1 MSEPRPRSPQVYTI
15 PPQVGFVDALAQGLL
30 DRTADEPLGL
40 ARAQVWLP
48 NRRAVRAL
56 TQAFVRLSGDGLLL
70 PRMTPLAG
78 IEGDGSD
85 GDFDCAEFAD
95 DLDAVAEIPPA
106 IDPLKR
112 RLLLARLVRR
122 SRGDRLTSIEA
133 LRLADQLAA
142 AFDLIEYEE
151 IDASKLSSLVDDE
164 LAEHWQQTLKVFEV
178 MLDLWPK
185 LLAAHGEIDPAVRQ
199 RRLLAALVARWEAGG
214 APAGLIVAAGMTG
227 AAPPTARL
235 LARVARLPQGMIV
248 LPGLDTATG
257 EPEWAAIRCHLT
269 EPDAEHAGA
278 DSESHPQY
286 ALKGLLHH
294 LGVARG
300 EVQPWPAAT
309 ATDGP
314 AARTAAV
321 ARAMSP
327 AAFTGNWRDV
337 VVPPALFAGVRTV
350 VATDAAEEAQVI
362 ALALRRSLE
371 ISGATAALVTPDR
384 GLARRVA
391 SHCARWG
398 IDVDDSAGTPLRV
411 TPPGALLLAL
421 IETAARGFTPVS
433 LLAVL
438 KHPLVRRGEGRL
450 DWLDSVRRL
459 DLDVRGVRPAPGLTG
474 IAARVGERDAE
485 RLATADRASLSKT
498 EAALPAERQPSLLML
513 WWAALA
519 ELLAP
524 LEALFAASV
533 VGLTHLIAAVREV
546 GTALCG
552 DELWRGPEGRALAA
566 LVTQLEAHGDN
577 LDAFDPGDAPA
588 LIAAFLGETA
598 VRAPFGKHPRLA
610 IYGLL
615 EARLQRADLMIL
627 GGLNE
632 GSWPPLPSPDPWLS
646 PVIRSRLRLPALERR
661 IGLAAHDFVAA
672 LGAPQVLMTRARQG
686 DSAPGVASRLWLRL
700 QALAGEA
707 LQPDTELLG
716 WARALDRSEVVQA
729 AARPRPAPAAA
740 LRPRQISVT
749 AAEQLKA
756 DPFSFYA
763 SRLLRLRALKPLDE
777 DPGAADR
784 GIAVH
789 RILEGWVHG
798 GDLDPATLAAL
809 TEAELARWQDHPL
822 MQALWA
828 PRVRRMM
835 TWTTETLA
843 AWEADGWVPVAAEA
857 KASATL
863 ANGIVLTGIAD
874 RIDRNRAGRLAVIDY
889 KTGLP
894 PSHAQWAGG
903 YALQLGL
910 LGALAAAG
918 EFEGVAPGPVEA
930 LRYWQLGGGK
940 DPGKVHDRLKHY
952 SELTIAADHIAATR
966 ALFATLCDE
975 MLLGDAPF
983 TAKLH
988 PEYSAKYSDF
998 DQLARVL
1005 EWRGRPDSAAARM
1018 IGDAAAAGTPS

>member
-1 MSEPRPRSPQVYTI
+1 MNSPRPGTPQVFTI
-15 PPQVGFVDALAQGLL
+15 PSHVGFVDALAQGLL
-30 DRTADEPLGL
+30 DRTAAEPLGL

-70 PRMTPLAG
+70 PQMTPLAA
-78 IEGDGSD
+78 IDDDG
-85 GDFDCAEFAD
+85 GDFAD
-95 DLDAVAEIPPA
+95 ELDAAAEIAPA

-122 SRGDRLTSIEA
+122 SRPDGLTSVEA

-151 IDASKLSSLVDDE
+151 IDATRLKSLVDEE
-164 LAEHWQQTLKVFEV
+164 LAEHWQQTLKVFEL
-178 MLDLWPK
+178 MLDIWPT
-185 LLAAHGEIDPAVRQ
+185 LLASSGEIDPAVRQ
-199 RRLLAALVARWEAGG
+199 RRLLAALAARWEAGG
-214 APAGLIVAAGMTG
+214 APATDAGGLIVAAGMTG
-227 AAPPTARL
+227 AAPPVARL
-235 LARVARLPQGMIV
+235 LARVARLPQGIIV
-248 LPGLDTATG
+248 LPGLDTAMA

-269 EPDAEHAGA
+269 EPDAEHAGT
-278 DSESHPQY
+278 DSEGHPQY
-286 ALKGLLHH
+286 ALKRLLHH

-300 EVQPWPAAT
+300 EVQLWPAAS
-309 ATDGP
+309 AADGP
-314 AARTAAV
+314 PARTAAV

-327 AAFTGNWRDV
+327 AAFTGNWRDMA
-337 VVPPALFAGVRTV
+337 VPPALFEGVRTV

-362 ALALRRSLE
+362 ALALRRALE
-371 ISGATAALVTPDR
+371 TPGATAALVTPDR

-391 SHCARWG
+391 AHCARWG
-398 IDVDDSAGTPLRV
+398 VEVDDSAGTPLRV

-421 IETAARGFTPVS
+421 VEAAARGFTPVA

-450 DWLDSVRRL
+450 DWLDSVRGL
-459 DLDVRGVRPAPGLTG
+459 DLDLRGVRPAPGLAG
-474 IAARVGERDAE
+474 IGARVGERDAE
-485 RLATADRASLSKT
+485 RANARAAQRSSSEQDASPPINGDRVSKRHTDLA
-498 EAALPAERQPSLLML
+498 E
-513 WWAALA
+513 WWTTLA
-519 ELLAP
+519 ELLTP
-524 LEALFAASV
+524 LETLFLTPTID
-533 VGLTHLIAAVREV
+533 LTHLTAALREA

-552 DELWRGPEGRALAA
+552 DELWRAPEGRALAA
-566 LVTQLEAHGDN
+566 LVEQLETYGDS
-577 LDAFDPGDAPA
+577 LDPFDPGDAPA
-588 LIAAFLGETA
+588 LFATFLGETA

-646 PVIRSRLRLPALERR
+646 PMIRSRLKLPALERR

-707 LQPDTELLG
+707 LRPDTELLG
-716 WARALDRSEVVQA
+716 WARALDRSDTVRA
-729 AARPRPAPAAA
+729 AARPRPAPPAA
-740 LRPRQISVT
+740 LRPRTISVT

-763 SRLLRLRALKPLDE
+763 ARMLRLRALKPLDE

-789 RILEGWVHG
+789 RILERWVRG
-798 GDLDPATLAAL
+798 GDLDPAALAAL
-809 TEAELARWQDHPL
+809 TEAELAGWAEQPL

-835 TWTTETLA
+835 EWVTTTLN
-843 AWEADGWVPVAAEA
+843 AWQADGWEPVAAEA
-857 KASATL
+857 KATATL
-863 ANGIVLTGIAD
+863 PNGIVLTGIVD
-874 RIDRNRAGRLAVIDY
+874 RIDRNRDGQLAVIDY
-889 KTGLP
+889 KTGP
-894 PSHAQWAGG
+894 PPTQAQWAGG

-910 LGALAAAG
+910 LGSLAAAG
-918 EFEGVAPGPVEA
+918 EFAGVTPGPVEA

-940 DPGKVHDRLKHY
+940 EPGKVHDRLKY
-952 SELTIAADHIAATR
+952 FKEVNPATDHIAVTR
-966 ALFATLCDE
+966 ALFYKLCDE
-975 MLLGDAPF
+975 MLLGSAPF

-988 PEYSAKYSDF
+988 PEYSQKYSDF

-1005 EWRGRPDSAAARM
+1005 EWRGRPENSRP
-1018 IGDAAAAGTPS
+1018 DADPA

>member
-1 MSEPRPRSPQVYTI
+1 MNSPRPGTPQVYTI
-15 PPQVGFVDALAQGLL
+15 PPHVGFVDALAQGLL
-30 DRTADEPLGL
+30 DRTAGEPLGL

-70 PRMTPLAG
+70 PRMTPLAAADD
-78 IEGDGSD
+78 DGSD
-85 GDFDCAEFAD
+85 FAAE
-95 DLDAVAEIPPA
+95 LDSAAEIAPA
-106 IDPLKR
+106 VDPLKR

-122 SRGDRLTSIEA
+122 SRPDGLTSIEA

-151 IDASKLSSLVDDE
+151 IDGGRLKRLVDED
-164 LAEHWQQTLKVFEV
+164 LAEHWQRTLKVFEL
-178 MLDLWPK
+178 MLDIWPR
-185 LLAAHGEIDPAVRQ
+185 LLTSSGEIDPAVRQ

-248 LPGLDTATG
+248 LPGLDTAMG
-257 EPEWAAIRCHLT
+257 EAEWTAIRCHLS
-269 EPDAEHAGA
+269 EPETEHAGA
-278 DSESHPQY
+278 DSEGHPQY
-286 ALKGLLHH
+286 ALKCLLHH

-300 EVQPWPAAT
+300 EVQPWPAST
-309 ATDGP
+309 AADGP
-314 AARTAAV
+314 AARTEAV

-327 AAFTGNWRDV
+327 AAFTGNWRDMP
-337 VVPPALFAGVRTV
+337 VPPALFEGVRTV

-362 ALALRRSLE
+362 ALALRRALE
-371 ISGATAALVTPDR
+371 TPGATAALVTPDR

-391 SHCARWG
+391 AHCARWG
-398 IDVDDSAGTPLRV
+398 VDIDDSAGTPLRV

-421 IETAARGFTPVS
+421 VEAAARGFTPVA

-438 KHPLVRRGEGRL
+438 KHPLVRRGEERL
-450 DWLDSVRRL
+450 DWLDSVRQL
-459 DLDVRGVRPAPGLTG
+459 DLDLRGVRPAPGLAG
-474 IAARVGERDAE
+474 IVARVDETDAE
-485 RLATADRASLSKT
+485 RAV
-498 EAALPAERQPSLLML
+498 AAAKAGREPA
-513 WWAALA
+513 
-519 ELLAP
+519 LLAQWWPTLENLLKP
-524 LEALFAASV
+524 LEALFAADTI
-533 VGLTHLIAAVREV
+533 GLSQLVAALREA
-546 GTALCG
+546 GSALCG
-552 DELWRGPEGRALAA
+552 DELWRGPEGRALAT
-566 LVTQLEAHGDN
+566 LVEALEAHGDS
-577 LDAFDPGDAPA
+577 LDVFDPGDAPA
-588 LIAAFLGETA
+588 LMAAFLGETA
-598 VRAPFGKHPRLA
+598 VRAAFGTHPRLA

-632 GSWPPLPSPDPWLS
+632 GSWPPLPAPDPWLS
-646 PVIRSRLRLPALERR
+646 PMIRSRLKLPALERR

-672 LGAPQVLMTRARQG
+672 LGGRQVLLTRARQG

-716 WARALDRSEVVQA
+716 WARALDRSATVQA
-729 AARPRPAPAAA
+729 AARPRPAPSAA
-740 LRPRQISVT
+740 LRPRTISVT

-763 SRLLRLRALKPLDE
+763 SRMLRLRALKPLDD

-789 RILEGWVHG
+789 RILERWVRG
-798 GDLDPATLAAL
+798 GDLDPAALAAL
-809 TEAELARWQDHPL
+809 TETELAEWQDQPL

-835 TWTTETLA
+835 DWVTGTLA
-843 AWEADGWVPVAAEA
+843 AWEADGWEPVAAEA

-874 RIDRNRAGRLAVIDY
+874 RIDRNREGRLAVIDY
-889 KTGLP
+889 KTGPP

-910 LGALAAAG
+910 LGSLAAAG
-918 EFEGVAPGPVEA
+918 EFGDVPPEPVEA

-940 DPGKVHDRLKHY
+940 EPGKVHDRLTYYKDV
-952 SELTIAADHIAATR
+952 TPAADHIAVTR
-966 ALFATLCDE
+966 ALFLKLCDE

-988 PEYSAKYSDF
+988 PEYSQKYSDF

-1005 EWRGRPDSAAARM
+1005 EWRGRPENVA
-1018 IGDAAAAGTPS
+1018 IGGTS